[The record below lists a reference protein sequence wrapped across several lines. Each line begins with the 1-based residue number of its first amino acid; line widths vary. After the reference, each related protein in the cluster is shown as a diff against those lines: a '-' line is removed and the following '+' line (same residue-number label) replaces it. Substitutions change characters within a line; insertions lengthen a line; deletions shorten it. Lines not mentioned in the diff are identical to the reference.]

1 MPIKV
6 IQTNVGSKS
15 KEVKAYT
22 SNVLEQTSIDED
34 NTISYY
40 EYMDNLNLFTR
51 VKKLY
56 ELSDDKYS
64 ELLFKLNALWN
75 TLGVPEDEDSV
86 EVAIRDFLESVTF
99 SNYLMKYK
107 TIKMSL

>member
-6 IQTNVGSKS
+6 IQTTVGSKS

-22 SNVLEQTSIDED
+22 TNVLEQTSIDED

-40 EYMDNLNLFTR
+40 EYMDKLNLFMR

-64 ELLFKLNALWN
+64 ELTFKLNALWN
-75 TLGVPEDEDSV
+75 TLGIPEDEDSV
-86 EVAIRDFLESVTF
+86 EIAIRDFLESVTF